1 MFLTSIDNYSFRYQ
15 FLFLPSTCEWDR
27 ELSWF
32 NRPQYSFWDS
42 LASGLPN
49 AFGKWG
55 ILPFISNKEVKSA
68 HLSDPEK
75 VLLQTT
81 LCGILPFSLHF
92 LSVWITLEF
101 YLTKKKK
108 KKPKLIFWS
117 WFHLLIIL
125 QKSVNPFG
133 LRITLH
139 LAFCDV
145 IRILYFCTLLYNTWR
160 EARGN
165 VFR

>member
-108 KKPKLIFWS
+108 KETQTYILELIPSAYYLAEISQSFWS
-117 WFHLLIIL
+117 EDNTPSSFLWCYKNIIFL
-125 QKSVNPFG
+125 H
-133 LRITLH
+133 ITL
-139 LAFCDV
+139 
-145 IRILYFCTLLYNTWR
+145 
-160 EARGN
+160 
-165 VFR
+165 